1 MTPTRSLSFVSD
13 ISRSTSGTQW
23 VTPVYVLVR
32 LWIRAGLEAQFE
44 AYERKV
50 ARVMARY
57 GGVIERTIRPAR
69 TTSQE
74 SGLPFEIHVLRFQSR
89 ALYEAY
95 RADSERAALSD
106 ERAATIAHTEVL
118 VGSAGPTSSP

>member
-1 MTPTRSLSFVSD
+1 V
-13 ISRSTSGTQW
+13 

-32 LWIRAGLEAQFE
+32 LWIREGLEAEFE

-50 ARVMARY
+50 CRIMARY

-69 TTSQE
+69 TVSQE
-74 SGLPFEIHVLRFQSR
+74 SGPPFEIHVLRFQSQ

-95 RADSERAALSD
+95 RADSERAALSE
-106 ERAATIAHTEVL
+106 ERVATITHSEAL
-118 VGSAGPTSSP
+118 VGIAGPTYGP